1 MKGKILSDRAVA
13 SIKPPPFGRLEI
25 WDAALPGFGLRVT
38 DKGAKSWVA
47 MYRMGNR
54 KHRLTLGAYPKIKLG
69 AARDLARNAFR
80 AVGEGLDPGA
90 AKQAGRR
97 APDTVDSVVDEFIH
111 RHLEAQKRSP
121 SYIKETRRIF
131 EKHVLLR
138 WRGRDIKSITRRDVL
153 DLLDTIADAGA
164 PVMANRTLSA
174 VRKLFNWAISRDIIE
189 ASPVSRVGK
198 PGAETKRERALSD
211 GEIRRLWTAL
221 DTLAYPFGFFLKFA
235 LVTAQRKGEI
245 ASLRWSDIDGTLRTW
260 ELAAAGTK
268 GDRAH
273 AVPLSPLAWA
283 ILDDVPRIGEFVF
296 TTRGDRPL
304 GGFSKAKQRLDRML
318 AEGGANQ
325 PSGSGNAVSQTPS
338 EPWTIHDLRRT
349 AATGMGRLGVS
360 RFIIGRV
367 LNHAD
372 RSVTGIYDRHEYLN
386 EKRQALEAWGNH
398 LGNLVERARENMGPG
413 RNVRRAAG

>member
-1 MKGKILSDRAVA
+1 MSWYPDGTQENHLMKGKALSDRAVA
-13 SIKPPPFGRLEI
+13 SVKPPPSGRLEI
-25 WDAALPGFGLRVT
+25 WDAVLPGFGLRVT

-47 MYRMGNR
+47 MYRTGNR
-54 KHRLTLGAYPKIKLG
+54 KRRLTLGAYPKIKLG
-69 AARDLARNAFR
+69 AARDLARDAFR

-121 SYIKETRRIF
+121 SYIKETCRIF
-131 EKHVLLR
+131 EKHVLPR
-138 WRGRDIKSITRRDVL
+138 WRGRGIKSITRRDVL

-174 VRKLFNWAISRDIIE
+174 VRKLFNWAISRDIVE
-189 ASPVSRVGK
+189 ASPVFRVGK

-211 GEIRRLWTAL
+211 GEIRQLWLAL
-221 DTLAYPFGFFLKFA
+221 GALAYPFGLFLKFA

-245 ASLRWSDIDGTLRTW
+245 ASLRWSDIDEALRSW
-260 ELAAAGTK
+260 ELPAAGTK
-268 GDRAH
+268 ADRAH
-273 AVPLSPLAWA
+273 VVPLSPLAWA

-318 AEGGANQ
+318 ADSGAYQ
-325 PSGSGNAVSQTPS
+325 PPGPDSAVRETLA

-386 EKRQALEAWGNH
+386 EKRQALEVWAQH
-398 LGNLVERARENMGPG
+398 LEAII
-413 RNVRRAAG
+413 

>member
-1 MKGKILSDRAVA
+1 MKGKTLSDRTVA
-13 SIKPPPFGRLEI
+13 SIKPPPSGRLDV

-47 MYRMGNR
+47 MYRTGNR
-54 KHRLTLGAYPKIKLG
+54 KRRLTLGAYPKIKLG
-69 AARDLARNAFR
+69 AARDLARDAFR
-80 AVGEGLDPGA
+80 AVGEGLDPA
-90 AKQAGRR
+90 TAKKAGRR
-97 APDTVDSVVDEFIH
+97 APDTIDSVIDEFIH
-111 RHLEAQKRSP
+111 RYLEAQRRSP

-131 EKHVLLR
+131 EKLVLPR

-153 DLLDTIADAGA
+153 DLLDTIADAGT
-164 PVMANRTLSA
+164 PVMANRTLA
-174 VRKLFNWAISRDIIE
+174 VIRKLFNWAISRDIIE

-211 GEIRRLWTAL
+211 GEIRRLWVAL
-221 DTLAYPFGFFLKFA
+221 DALAYPFGPFLKFT

-245 ASLRWSDIDGTLRTW
+245 ASLRWSDIDGTSRSW

-273 AVPLSPLAWA
+273 VVPLSPLAWG
-283 ILDDVPRIGEFVF
+283 ILDDVRRIGEFVF

-304 GGFSKAKQRLDRML
+304 GGFSKAKQRLDRMFDT
-318 AEGGANQ
+318 GGVKE
-325 PSGSGNAVSQTPS
+325 PSGSGNAARETLV

-372 RSVTGIYDRHEYLN
+372 SSVTGIYDRHEYVE
-386 EKRQALEAWGNH
+386 EKRKALNAWAQH
-398 LGNLVERARENMGPG
+398 LQTII
-413 RNVRRAAG
+413 

>member
-1 MKGKILSDRAVA
+1 V
-13 SIKPPPFGRLEI
+13 
-25 WDAALPGFGLRVT
+25 LP
-38 DKGAKSWVA
+38 
-47 MYRMGNR
+47 
-54 KHRLTLGAYPKIKLG
+54 
-69 AARDLARNAFR
+69 
-80 AVGEGLDPGA
+80 
-90 AKQAGRR
+90 
-97 APDTVDSVVDEFIH
+97 
-111 RHLEAQKRSP
+111 
-121 SYIKETRRIF
+121 
-131 EKHVLLR
+131 R

-189 ASPVSRVGK
+189 VSPVTRVGK

-211 GEIRRLWTAL
+211 VEIKRLWMAL
-221 DTLAYPFGFFLKFA
+221 DALAYPFGLFLRFA

-245 ASLRWSDIDGTLRTW
+245 ASLRWSDINEALRSW
-260 ELAAAGTK
+260 ELPAAGTK

-273 AVPLSPLAWA
+273 VVPLSPLACE

-296 TTRGDRPL
+296 TTRGDGPL

-318 AEGGANQ
+318 DSGGANR
-325 PSGSGNAVSQTPS
+325 PPGSSNMTCERLA

-386 EKRQALEAWGNH
+386 EKRQALEAWGNY
-398 LGNLVERARENMGPG
+398 LENIVDRAREKVGHG
-413 RNVRRAAG
+413 RDVRRAAG